1 MDLPLICFIYSIF
14 NNCFVNSKRKET
26 KNRIMKYWNKD
37 FFFCETGCTGTITST
52 RRSCLRWRGMISSLS
67 V

>member
-37 FFFCETGCTGTITST
+37 FFFVKQDVQEQSQV
-52 RRSCLRWRGMISSLS
+52 LVDL